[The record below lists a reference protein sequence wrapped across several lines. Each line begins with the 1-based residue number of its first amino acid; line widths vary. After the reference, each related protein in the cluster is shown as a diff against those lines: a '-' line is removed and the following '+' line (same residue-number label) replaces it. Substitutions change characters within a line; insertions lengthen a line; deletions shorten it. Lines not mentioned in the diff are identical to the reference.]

1 MGINFDEDSVKYVSK
16 HVGLISVSIDY
27 YTYTYEGLIIIVMQ
41 VQIFIIWI
49 NIFQLLKALCV

>member
-27 YTYTYEGLIIIVMQ
+27 YTYTYDNHCDASANFYNL
-41 VQIFIIWI
+41 
-49 NIFQLLKALCV
+49 N